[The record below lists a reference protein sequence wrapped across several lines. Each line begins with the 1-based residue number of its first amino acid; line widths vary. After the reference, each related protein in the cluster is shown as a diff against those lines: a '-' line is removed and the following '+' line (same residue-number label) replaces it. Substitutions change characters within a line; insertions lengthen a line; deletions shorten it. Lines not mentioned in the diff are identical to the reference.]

1 MTDHT
6 EPQGLVE
13 LGVPT
18 SEAAGVAALAEE
30 GTCPRLAEI
39 DVKIQ
44 GPRTRILLRV
54 QRFY

>member
-18 SEAAGVAALAEE
+18 SEAAGVATLAEE

-54 QRFY
+54 ERFY